1 MKDPFDIYM
10 NTLVPMVIEQTP
22 RGERSFDIYS
32 RLLKERIIFLTGP
45 INSYISSLVSAQLL
59 FLESENNS
67 KEIYL
72 YINSPGGVVTD
83 GLAIYD
89 TMQFIKPTVSTLCI
103 GQAASMGS
111 FLLAAG
117 EKGLR
122 MALPNARIMVHQP
135 SAGFQGQATD
145 IEIHTKEILA
155 TKKRLNEIYSKHTGQ
170 SVETIKDALERDNFM
185 NAEEAKKFGLLDLD
199 NSVEKNIKLLSEAK
213 KKKVDKITACV
224 LKRPRHDKI
233 IKSLENLNVNIKF
246 ISDGDVSGAI
256 SVADPNTNVDIYL
269 GIGGGP
275 EGVLAAAALS
285 CMDGQIQTR
294 LVLDDQQLKRA
305 KKLGIKDEKKKFN
318 IDDMIKGDVI
328 FCASAITNGD
338 IVDGIKDL
346 GDKYEVST
354 FALHKDFKI
363 FKKVKNFHPK
373 K

>member
-1 MKDPFDIYM
+1 MSIDKDYFNKFVRTTEKAAIGAFPFIGKGNKNAADKGSVDMMRNELNLIDMKGEVVIGEGELDEAPMLYM
-10 NTLVPMVIEQTP
+10 
-22 RGERSFDIYS
+22 
-32 RLLKERIIFLTGP
+32 
-45 INSYISSLVSAQLL
+45 
-59 FLESENNS
+59 
-67 KEIYL
+67 
-72 YINSPGGVVTD
+72 
-83 GLAIYD
+83 
-89 TMQFIKPTVSTLCI
+89 
-103 GQAASMGS
+103 
-111 FLLAAG
+111 G
-117 EKGLR
+117 EKVGTKNGLELDI
-122 MALPNARIMVHQP
+122 ALDPLEGTNFVAKNLPNAFSMLAVCEKGNLF
-135 SAGFQGQATD
+135 SAPDTYMEKIAVGPNLP
-145 IEIHTKEILA
+145 K
-155 TKKRLNEIYSKHTGQ
+155 N
-170 SVETIKDALERDNFM
+170 
-185 NAEEAKKFGLLDLD
+185 LLDLD

-246 ISDGDVSGAI
+246 ISDGDILGAI

-305 KKLGIKDEKKKFN
+305 KKLGIKDAKKKYN

-338 IVDGIKDL
+338 IVDGVKDL